1 MTEIAQHSSK
11 SVEHYTPECV
21 YEPARALMGG
31 ITLDPASCEE
41 ANKRIRALHFIG
53 LPADGLACSWNAFG
67 EPSRVFLNPPGGTL
81 ELCQGSWVP
90 TVQYANGLWGP
101 PKGRGACS
109 AAAVWWGKLVN
120 EWLTGNVEQAVFVG
134 FTLEILRSTQDA
146 DLCALPVQA
155 FPRCYPAKRLRFGGL
170 PSPTHANVIAYLP
183 PLELWQRKVPAIPTL
198 RHAMWLTKLEEHF
211 LSLGFCEGSGL

>member
-1 MTEIAQHSSK
+1 MTVIAQHSSK
-11 SVEHYTPECV
+11 TVEHYTPECV

-41 ANKRIRALHFIG
+41 ANKSVQAAHFIG

-81 ELCQGSWVP
+81 VRRGSTWIP
-90 TVQYANGLWGP
+90 A
-101 PKGRGACS
+101 KGGGARS

-120 EWLTGNVEQAVFVG
+120 EWLAGNVEQAVFVG
-134 FTLEILRSTQDA
+134 FTLEILKTTQDA
-146 DLCALPVQA
+146 ALCVLPVQA

-198 RHAMWLTKLEEHF
+198 RHAMWLNKLEEHF